1 MLYVVMAFLWASIL
15 LYVIMGGADFG
26 AGILEF
32 FSTPNSKP
40 KTQKILYE
48 AIGPVWEANH
58 MWLIIAIVILFVGFP
73 SIYTTMSIYMHIPL
87 AIMLIGIIARGT
99 AFTFRHYDAVHD
111 SMQRVYS
118 KIFMYASVLTP
129 FFLGIIAGGAVA
141 GTIDTSANSYVSAYI
156 FSWLGFFP
164 VSVGFF
170 TIAICG
176 FMAAIFIIGET
187 DNAGDKKRFT
197 DKAKHF
203 IIGALV
209 LAVVVFIAAMVDGVP
224 LSHWLFG
231 NPISIACMSLAGVSL
246 IWLWILLSRESTGP
260 LRTIAGAQVTLL
272 LVAITYEHY
281 PVLINLKNAKGLSL
295 IDAQGGPK
303 TIMSLGIALLAGSG
317 FILPFLY
324 YLLYSFT
331 NYERE

>member
-1 MLYVVMAFLWASIL
+1 VS
-15 LYVIMGGADFG
+15 
-26 AGILEF
+26 
-32 FSTPNSKP
+32 
-40 KTQKILYE
+40 
-48 AIGPVWEANH
+48 
-58 MWLIIAIVILFVGFP
+58 
-73 SIYTTMSIYMHIPL
+73 
-87 AIMLIGIIARGT
+87 
-99 AFTFRHYDAVHD
+99 
-111 SMQRVYS
+111 
-118 KIFMYASVLTP
+118 
-129 FFLGIIAGGAVA
+129 
-141 GTIDTSANSYVSAYI
+141 GTIDTSANNYVAAYI

-164 VSVGFF
+164 ITVGFF

-187 DNAGDKKRFT
+187 DNAADKKRFT

-209 LAVVVFIAAMVDGVP
+209 LAVVVFIASIVDGVP

-231 NPISIACMSLAGVSL
+231 NPISIACMSLAGASL
-246 IWLWILLSRESTGP
+246 VWLWIILSRERTGP

-272 LVAITYEHY
+272 LIAITYEHY

-303 TIMSLGIALLAGSG
+303 TIMSLGIALLAGSV